1 MDYSKRFIVTQN
13 ESVANKL
20 IAYGFNL
27 LSNVCGTY
35 TFVNYT
41 PEKFNFSSIDI
52 TKLHFTNKISI

>member
-20 IAYGFNL
+20 IAHGFNL

-35 TFVNYT
+35 TFVNHT

-52 TKLHFTNKISI
+52 TNLYFTNNISI